1 MSEEI
6 VKQIVDRYVSDEAFR
21 VEVRADPEGAIRSAG
36 FELDDEE
43 RALLESID
51 FSQTDEQLAARMSA
65 GSSVDFVNGTGQ
77 VGV

>member
-6 VKQIVDRYVSDEAFR
+6 VKAIVDRYVTDERFR
-21 VEVRADPEGAIRSAG
+21 ADLRADPEAAIRDAG

-43 RALLESID
+43 RALLKSID
-51 FSQTDEQLAARMSA
+51 FSQTEEQLSERMSA
-65 GSSVDFVNGTGQ
+65 VDLVGGTGQ